1 MVNGIH
7 ALVYVQDAAKA
18 RAFFRDTLGWP
29 SVDAGRG
36 WLIFALPPAEIAAHP
51 SEAGAE
57 SGRCDLYLM
66 CNDVEATVG
75 ELRRKGVEV
84 VRPIA
89 DHGWGLVTAIR
100 IPGGGEM
107 GLYQPK
113 HPIAHGLA
121 RTGPGGRKGRA
132 AKKKSAKKAGAKGR
146 PGGKKTGKTGKRR

>member
-7 ALVYVQDAAKA
+7 ALVYVQDADKA
-18 RAFFRDTLGWP
+18 RAFFRDTLKWP

-51 SEAGAE
+51 AESGAE

-66 CNDVEATVG
+66 CDDVEETVG
-75 ELRRKGVEV
+75 ELKAKGVEI
-84 VRPIA
+84 VRPVA

-113 HPIAHGLA
+113 HPIAYKL
-121 RTGPGGRKGRA
+121 GRSA
-132 AKKKSAKKAGAKGR
+132 AGAKPQAAKKSAKKKAGKA
-146 PGGKKTGKTGKRR
+146 PPSGKKKAKASKRR